1 MHIVIITG
9 MSGSGKTAALNTLE
23 DLDYFC
29 IDNLPP
35 ELLPQLFQTNIQ
47 KQQKLAIGIDIRS
60 GKENIPRIPKLLQTI
75 KQQHS
80 HTHIIYCYAN
90 DTILK
95 KRYSETRRKHPLSN
109 GHISLDQAIKEE
121 SRLLDN
127 ISQMADLRIDTS
139 RIDIYQLARLLQTRV
154 CHTQPQSL
162 SLMFQ
167 SFGFKHF
174 APTDSDYLF
183 DVRCL
188 PNPYWEH
195 ELRQFTGQDEKIQT
209 WLAKHNE
216 VKAMF
221 DSISQFLTQWLPVFT
236 RNQKPYMTVS
246 IGCTGGKHRSVYL
259 TEKLAAHFRQSYP
272 NTLIYHREL
281 DKTV

>member
-23 DLDYFC
+23 DLDYYC

-35 ELLPQLFQTNIQ
+35 ELLPQLLQTIQ
-47 KQQKLAIGIDIRS
+47 TQQKLAIGIDIRS
-60 GKENIPRIPKLLQTI
+60 GKANIPRIPALLQTI
-75 KQQHS
+75 KQQQP

-90 DTILK
+90 ETIIK
-95 KRYSETRRKHPLSN
+95 KRYSETRRKHPLIN
-109 GHISLDQAIKEE
+109 GTMSLDEAISEE
-121 SRLLDN
+121 SHLLDS

-139 RIDIYQLARLLQTRV
+139 RLDIYQLAHLLQSRV
-154 CHTQPQSL
+154 CQTQPQSL

-209 WLAKHNE
+209 WLAQHEE
-216 VKAMF
+216 VQAMF
-221 DSISQFLTQWLPVFT
+221 LSISQFLEQWLPVFT

-259 TEKLAAHFRQSYP
+259 AEKLANHFRLSYP
-272 NTLIYHREL
+272 NTLIHHREL
-281 DKTV
+281 NKD